1 MPEALLPS
9 ARINLERATVLVL
22 DDNGASLDILSQVVS
37 GFGVKQLHR
46 ADSVIDAQAL
56 IRTKTFDLII
66 SDVQMP
72 VTDGIEFIEWLRR
85 DGGES
90 NRYVPVILVTG
101 HTRTS
106 QIFKLRDAGS
116 NYVVAKPITPKVLL
130 ERIFWVAREE
140 RAFIECD
147 TFIGPDRRYKHEG
160 PPPGTDGRRRDDL
173 PAEVGDAQTPNMSDD
188 EIANLM
194 RPAKVQI

>member
-37 GFGVKQLHR
+37 GFGVKQLYR
-46 ADSVIDAQAL
+46 AETVADAQAL
-56 IRTKTFDLII
+56 IRTKTFDLIV

-72 VTDGIEFIEWLRR
+72 VTDGIEFIECLRR
-85 DGGES
+85 EGGET
-90 NRYVPVILVTG
+90 NRYIPVILLTG

-116 NYVVAKPITPKVLL
+116 NYVVAKPLTPKVLL

-140 RAFIECD
+140 RQFIECD
-147 TFIGPDRRYKHEG
+147 SFIGPDRRFKHEG
-160 PPPGTDGRRRDDL
+160 PPPGTDGRRKDDL

>member
-1 MPEALLPS
+1 MLRVSRRTLLAGTAALPFL
-9 ARINLERATVLVL
+9 RIGT
-22 DDNGASLDILSQVVS
+22 
-37 GFGVKQLHR
+37 
-46 ADSVIDAQAL
+46 AQAA
-56 IRTKTFDLII
+56 RTPGVLTFGLSSYPPTILPWANAGTAAGTIKLMIHRGLLAYDNAGALRGELAA
-66 SDVQMP
+66 SWAL
-72 VTDGIEFIEWLRR
+72 DGTHGW
-85 DGGES
+85 
-90 NRYVPVILVTG
+90 
-101 HTRTS
+101 
-106 QIFKLRDAGS
+106 IFKLRDAGS

-147 TFIGPDRRYKHEG
+147 SYIGPDRRFKHEG
-160 PPPGTDGRRRDDL
+160 PPPGTDGRRKDDL

>member
-37 GFGVKQLHR
+37 GFGVKQLYR
-46 ADSVIDAQAL
+46 AETVADAQAL
-56 IRTKTFDLII
+56 IRTKTFDLVI

-85 DGGES
+85 EGGET
-90 NRYVPVILVTG
+90 NRYIPVILVTG
-101 HTRTS
+101 HTRTT
-106 QIFKLRDAGS
+106 QIYKLRDAGS

-140 RAFIECD
+140 RQFIECD
-147 TFIGPDRRYKHEG
+147 SFIGPDRRFKHEG
-160 PPPGTDGRRRDDL
+160 PPPGTDGRRKDDL

>member
-1 MPEALLPS
+1 MTEPLLPS
-9 ARINLERATVLVL
+9 TRINLERTTVLVL
-22 DDNGASLDILSQVVS
+22 DDNGPSLDILSQVVS

-46 ADSVIDAQAL
+46 AESVMDAQSL

-72 VTDGIEFIEWLRR
+72 VVDGIEFIEWLRR
-85 DGGES
+85 EGGEN

-101 HTRTS
+101 HTRVS
-106 QIFKLRDAGS
+106 QICKLRDAGS
-116 NYVVAKPITPKVLL
+116 NYVVTKPITPKVLL

-140 RAFIECD
+140 RQFIECES
-147 TFIGPDRRYKHEG
+147 FIGPDRRFKHAG
-160 PPPGTDGRRRDDL
+160 PPPGTDGRRKDDL
-173 PAEVGDAQTPNMSDD
+173 PAEVGQAQTPNLSDD
-188 EIANLM
+188 EISNMM

>member
-37 GFGVKQLHR
+37 GFGVKQLYR
-46 ADSVIDAQAL
+46 AETVADAQAL
-56 IRTKTFDLII
+56 IRTKTFDLIV

-85 DGGES
+85 EGGET
-90 NRYVPVILVTG
+90 NRYIPVILLTG

-116 NYVVAKPITPKVLL
+116 NYVVAKPLTPKVLL

-140 RAFIECD
+140 RQFIECD
-147 TFIGPDRRYKHEG
+147 SFIGPDRRFKHEG
-160 PPPGTDGRRRDDL
+160 PPPGTDGRRKDDL

>member
-1 MPEALLPS
+1 MNDALQPS
-9 ARINLERATVLVL
+9 SRINLEKATVLVL

-37 GFGVKQLHR
+37 GFGVKQLFR
-46 ADSVIDAQAL
+46 AETVADAQAQVKV
-56 IRTKTFDLII
+56 KTFDLII

-72 VTDGIEFIEWLRR
+72 EIDGIEFINWLRR
-85 DGGES
+85 EAPET

-106 QIFKLRDAGS
+106 DIFRTRDAGA
-116 NYVVAKPITPKVLL
+116 NFTVAKPITPKVLL

-147 TFIGPDRRYKHEG
+147 AYVGPDRRFKHEG
-160 PPPGTDGRRRDDL
+160 PPIGMDGRRRDDL
-173 PAEVGDAQTPNMSDD
+173 PAEVGAAQEENMSQD
-188 EIANLM
+188 EINGLM
-194 RPAKVQI
+194 KVAKVQL

>member
-37 GFGVKQLHR
+37 GFGVKQLYR
-46 ADSVIDAQAL
+46 AETVADAQAF

-85 DGGES
+85 EGGET
-90 NRYVPVILVTG
+90 NRYIPVILVTG

-140 RAFIECD
+140 RQFIECD
-147 TFIGPDRRYKHEG
+147 SFIGPDRRFKHEG
-160 PPPGTDGRRRDDL
+160 PPPGTDGRRKDDL

>member
-1 MPEALLPS
+1 MTEALLPS
-9 ARINLERATVLVL
+9 QRINLERATVLVL
-22 DDNGASLDILSQVVS
+22 DDNGASLDILSQVVA
-37 GFGVKQLHR
+37 GFGVKQLNR
-46 ADSVIDAQAL
+46 AESVDDAQAL

-85 DGGES
+85 EGGET

-101 HTRTS
+101 HTRTT
-106 QIFKLRDAGS
+106 QVFKLRDAGS

-130 ERIFWVAREE
+130 ERIFWVARED
-140 RAFIECD
+140 RQFIECD
-147 TFIGPDRRYKHEG
+147 SYIGPDRRFKHEG
-160 PPPGTDGRRRDDL
+160 PPPGTDGRRKDDL
-173 PAEVGDAQTPNMSDD
+173 PAEVGEAQTPNMSDD
-188 EIANLM
+188 EIANMM

>member
-1 MPEALLPS
+1 MPDALLPS

-37 GFGVKQLHR
+37 GFGVKQLFR
-46 ADSVIDAQAL
+46 AESVDAAQSL

-72 VTDGIEFIEWLRR
+72 VTDGIEFIEWLRKQS
-85 DGGES
+85 GET

-101 HTRTS
+101 HTRSS
-106 QIFKLRDAGS
+106 QIRKLRDAGS

-130 ERIFWVAREE
+130 ERIYWVAREE
-140 RAFIECD
+140 RVFIECD
-147 TFIGPDRRYKHEG
+147 TYVGPDRRFKHEG
-160 PPPGTDGRRRDDL
+160 PPPGTDGRRKDDL
-173 PAEVGDAQTPNMSDD
+173 PAEVGEAQTPNMSDD

>member
-1 MPEALLPS
+1 MADPLLPS
-9 ARINLERATVLVL
+9 TRINLEKATVLVL
-22 DDNGASLDILSQVVS
+22 DDNGPSLDILSQVVS
-37 GFGVKQLHR
+37 GFGVKQLLR
-46 ADSVIDAQAL
+46 AESVADAQTL

-72 VTDGIEFIEWLRR
+72 VTDGIEFIEWLRK
-85 DGGES
+85 DAGET

-130 ERIFWVAREE
+130 ERIVWVAREE
-140 RAFIECD
+140 RQFIECD
-147 TFIGPDRRYKHEG
+147 SYIGPDRRFKHEG
-160 PPPGTDGRRRDDL
+160 PPPGTDGRRKDDL

>member
-1 MPEALLPS
+1 MADPLLPS
-9 ARINLERATVLVL
+9 TRINLEKATVLVL
-22 DDNGASLDILSQVVS
+22 DDNGPSLDILSQVVS
-37 GFGVKQLHR
+37 GFGVKQLLR
-46 ADSVIDAQAL
+46 AESVADAQTL

-72 VTDGIEFIEWLRR
+72 VTDGIEFIEWLRK
-85 DGGES
+85 DGGET

-130 ERIFWVAREE
+130 ERIVWVAREE
-140 RAFIECD
+140 RQFIECD
-147 TFIGPDRRYKHEG
+147 SYIGPDRRFKHEG
-160 PPPGTDGRRRDDL
+160 PPPGTDGRRKDDL

>member
-1 MPEALLPS
+1 MPEPLLPS
-9 ARINLERATVLVL
+9 TRINLEKATVLVL

-37 GFGVKQLHR
+37 GFGVKQLFR
-46 ADSVIDAQAL
+46 AESVADAQAL
-56 IRTKTFDLII
+56 VRTKTFDLII

-72 VTDGIEFIEWLRR
+72 VTDGIEFIEWLRKE
-85 DGGES
+85 GGET

-106 QIFKLRDAGS
+106 QIFKLRDSGS

-130 ERIFWVAREE
+130 ERIVWVAREE

-147 TFIGPDRRYKHEG
+147 SYIGPDRRFKHEG
-160 PPPGTDGRRRDDL
+160 PPPGTDGRRKDDL
-173 PAEVGDAQTPNMSDD
+173 PAEVGEAQTPNMSDD

>member
-1 MPEALLPS
+1 MADPLLPS
-9 ARINLERATVLVL
+9 TRINLEKATVLVL

-37 GFGVKQLHR
+37 GFGVKQLLR
-46 ADSVIDAQAL
+46 AGTVADAQTL
-56 IRTKTFDLII
+56 IRTKVFDLVI

-72 VTDGIEFIEWLRR
+72 VTDGIEFIEWLRKE
-85 DGGES
+85 GGEN

-130 ERIFWVAREE
+130 ERIVWVAREE
-140 RAFIECD
+140 RSFIECD
-147 TFIGPDRRYKHEG
+147 TYIGPDRRFKHEG
-160 PPPGTDGRRRDDL
+160 PPPGTDGRRKDDL
-173 PAEVGDAQTPNMSDD
+173 PAEVGVAQTPNMSDD

-194 RPAKVQI
+194 RPAKVQV

>member
-1 MPEALLPS
+1 MPEPLLPS
-9 ARINLERATVLVL
+9 TRINLEKATVLVL

-37 GFGVKQLHR
+37 GFGVKQLLR
-46 ADSVIDAQAL
+46 AESVADAQTL

-72 VTDGIEFIEWLRR
+72 VTDGIEFIEWLRKE
-85 DGGES
+85 GGEN

-101 HTRTS
+101 HTRTP

-130 ERIFWVAREE
+130 ERIVWVAREE
-140 RAFIECD
+140 RQFIECD
-147 TFIGPDRRYKHEG
+147 SYIGPDRRFKHEG
-160 PPPGTDGRRRDDL
+160 PPPGTDGRRKDDL

>member
-1 MPEALLPS
+1 MPEPLLPS
-9 ARINLERATVLVL
+9 TRINLEKATVLVL

-37 GFGVKQLHR
+37 GFGVKQLLR
-46 ADSVIDAQAL
+46 AESVADAQTL

-72 VTDGIEFIEWLRR
+72 VTDGIEFIEWLRKE
-85 DGGES
+85 GGEN

-130 ERIFWVAREE
+130 ERIVWVAREE
-140 RAFIECD
+140 RQFIECD
-147 TFIGPDRRYKHEG
+147 TYIGPDRRFKHEG
-160 PPPGTDGRRRDDL
+160 PPPGTDGRRKDDL